1 MAELSTLGSV
11 IKTAYEGQTNTNAFT
26 DALQTKLTG
35 IEAGA
40 EVNTVSPGDI
50 PTTPA
55 DIGAATAAQGSLAAS
70 AVQPDDLGTAAAAN
84 TGDFATAA
92 QGALAD
98 SALQSVPAG
107 VAVPD
112 AAADPVTAAEFNA
125 LLASLRGAGL
135 IAS

>member
-26 DALQTKLTG
+26 DALQTKLSG

-50 PTTPA
+50 PTAPA
-55 DIGAATAAQGSLAAS
+55 DIGAATAAQGALAAS
-70 AVQPDDLGTAAAAN
+70 AVQPGDIGTAAAEDVGA
-84 TGDFATAA
+84 FATAA

-98 SALQSVPAG
+98 TALQSVPAG

-112 AAADPVTAAEFNA
+112 AVAAPTMEEFNA

-135 IAS
+135 IAT

>member
-26 DALQTKLTG
+26 DALQTKLSG

-50 PTTPA
+50 PTAPA
-55 DIGAATAAQGSLAAS
+55 DIGAATAAQG
-70 AVQPDDLGTAAAAN
+70 
-84 TGDFATAA
+84 
-92 QGALAD
+92 ALAD
-98 SALQSVPAG
+98 TALQSVPAG

-112 AAADPVTAAEFNA
+112 AVAEPTMEEFNA

-135 IAS
+135 IAT

>member
-26 DALQTKLTG
+26 DALQTKLNG
-35 IEAGA
+35 L
-40 EVNTVSPGDI
+40 N
-50 PTTPA
+50 
-55 DIGAATAAQGSLAAS
+55 
-70 AVQPDDLGTAAAAN
+70 AAN
-84 TGDFATAA
+84 YATAA

-98 SALQSVPAG
+98 TALQSVPAG